1 MGFDLFHIVDTWKS
15 YLSHTSQ
22 HVGRSRASHA
32 SLPGPTCRVG
42 ASKVGVDILS
52 FISAQCIVQSF
63 SWLCLQVK
71 LWHSCQSWWLP
82 NPGSL
87 FKDAK
92 LKNLENALNSRECL
106 NFRKCWKSWG
116 KNASGVTYD
125 SKPRK
130 GGILCRLPSS
140 CLIWFW
146 LRPWLRWGWY
156 GIGGSQF
163 GASLQNTLVKLLII
177 RLFRSNPII
186 VLWVFSYLEVWIKYW
201 GGRGWN
207 IEGIKYW
214 WEVDIDGEVDRI
226 LMGWGYC
233 ILPNSSSWC

>member
-1 MGFDLFHIVDTWKS
+1 MPISTHIRGEIHSLIAPWSSADLSHQGWHFLEVNGIWPFSYCTWKS

-32 SLPGPTCRVG
+32 CIPGPTCRVG
-42 ASKVGVDILS
+42 ASKVNIFS
-52 FISAQCIVQSF
+52 FISAQWRVKSLSF
-63 SWLCLQVK
+63 HDCVFRSSYGTAASPGGYPTQVAF
-71 LWHSCQSWWLP
+71 
-82 NPGSL
+82 
-87 FKDAK
+87 FKRCK

-156 GIGGSQF
+156 GIGDPNLGP
-163 GASLQNTLVKLLII
+163 AYRTLW
-177 RLFRSNPII
+177 SN
-186 VLWVFSYLEVWIKYW
+186 F
-201 GGRGWN
+201 
-207 IEGIKYW
+207 
-214 WEVDIDGEVDRI
+214 
-226 LMGWGYC
+226 
-233 ILPNSSSWC
+233 SSSGCFVAIPSSSSEFSVILKSG